1 MDEPARLARRVAAV
15 RGGAMSTLAPLLQT
29 RYSARGFKPD
39 PVPQDVLDEVFAAA
53 GRAASNCNTQPW
65 HTYVVS
71 GKTKDAVSAAMLSQV
86 MDGKGPRPEFDW
98 NVRYQGAHKD
108 RQWGSAMALY
118 NSMGIAREDKPARM
132 QAMGRNWQ
140 FFGAPHGVFFCMEK
154 YLGIMGAV
162 DMGIYAQT
170 LSLLLEE
177 RGVQSIMQGALGQ
190 FPGPVKEML
199 NIPDE
204 QGILFGMSFGYAD
217 DHPANQCRTD
227 RLELSDTVT
236 FFD

>member
-1 MDEPARLARRVAAV
+1 MTALPDILAN
-15 RGGAMSTLAPLLQT
+15 
-29 RYSARGFKPD
+29 RYSVRGFKPD
-39 PVPQDVLDEVFAAA
+39 PVPQDVLDDVFAASLK
-53 GRAASNCNTQPW
+53 AASNCNTQPW
-65 HTYVVS
+65 HVYVVS
-71 GKTKDAVSAAMLSQV
+71 GDMKDKVSAAMLSQV

-98 NVRYQGAHKD
+98 NVRYQGVHKD

-118 NSMGIAREDKPARM
+118 NSMGIAREDKASRM

-177 RGVQSIMQGALGQ
+177 RGIQSIMQGALGQ

-199 NIPDE
+199 NIPEE
-204 QGILFGMSFGYAD
+204 QGILFGMSFGYAS
-217 DHPANQCRTD
+217 DHPANNCRTD
-227 RLELSDTVT
+227 RVDLSEGVN
-236 FFD
+236 FFS

>member
-1 MDEPARLARRVAAV
+1 
-15 RGGAMSTLAPLLQT
+15 MSSTASLPEILDT
-29 RYSARGFKPD
+29 RFSARGFKPD
-39 PVPQDVLDEVFAAA
+39 PVPQSVLDEVFAASLK
-53 GRAASNCNTQPW
+53 AASNCNTQPW
-65 HTYVVS
+65 HVYVVS
-71 GKTKDAVSAAMLSQV
+71 GGTKDKVSREMLAQV

-98 NVRYQGAHKD
+98 NVRYQGRHKD

-118 NSMGIAREDKPARM
+118 GAMGIEREDKAGRM

-140 FFGAPHGVFFCMEK
+140 FFGAPHAAFFCMDK

-190 FPGPVKEML
+190 FPGPVKKAL

-217 DHPANQCRTD
+217 DHPANACRTD
-227 RLELSDTVT
+227 RVALDESVS
-236 FFD
+236 FFT